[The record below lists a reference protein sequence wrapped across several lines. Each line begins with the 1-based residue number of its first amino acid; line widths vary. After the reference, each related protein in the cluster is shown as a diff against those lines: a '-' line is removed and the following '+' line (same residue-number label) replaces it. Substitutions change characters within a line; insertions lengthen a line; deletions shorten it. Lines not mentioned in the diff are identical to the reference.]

1 MSVVA
6 TVGRTRTQAC
16 IPGAQRLLAASRAA
30 GMSIVHTLEAHKPD
44 LSDLH
49 PAKLNR
55 GHPPA
60 GMRIGDKSGMGR
72 ILVRNEPG
80 NGIVDE
86 VAPKEVCRLRTAF
99 VPSTST
105 ASNS

>member
-1 MSVVA
+1 MA
-6 TVGRTRTQAC
+6 
-16 IPGAQRLLAASRAA
+16 
-30 GMSIVHTLEAHKPD
+30 IVHTLEAHKPD

-72 ILVRNEPG
+72 ILVRDEPG
-80 NGIVDE
+80 NGIVDD
-86 VAPKEVCRLRTAF
+86 VAPKEVWSSRTAS
-99 VPSTST
+99 VLSSSSAL
-105 ASNS
+105 ASQALQ

>member
-1 MSVVA
+1 
-6 TVGRTRTQAC
+6 
-16 IPGAQRLLAASRAA
+16 
-30 GMSIVHTLEAHKPD
+30 MSIVHTLEAHKPD

-72 ILVRNEPG
+72 ILVRGEPG
-80 NGIVDE
+80 NGIVDD
-86 VAPKEVCRLRTAF
+86 VAPKEVWSPRTLSGALE
-99 VPSTST
+99 
-105 ASNS
+105 